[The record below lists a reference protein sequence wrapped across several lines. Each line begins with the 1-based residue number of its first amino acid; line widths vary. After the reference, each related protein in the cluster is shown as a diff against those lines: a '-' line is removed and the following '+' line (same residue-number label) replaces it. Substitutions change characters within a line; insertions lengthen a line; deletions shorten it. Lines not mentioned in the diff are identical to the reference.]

1 MGEIFIRKERTMI
14 KTTQLKGNELRD
26 RLKQL
31 SQPMNEVVSMVE
43 PSKYHNRLSPTNHL
57 KKTFGG
63 KKPYE
68 EIEDE
73 VEIDLD
79 EILMELE
86 NELEDEVDDLSEEEF
101 QKVLR
106 DLGVYDTDDSIEES
120 FTINYDSKGYKEGMK
135 LVTQLRRGLFR
146 KLDNDELD
154 DFMGVLKLSFGLK

>member
-1 MGEIFIRKERTMI
+1 MI
-14 KTTQLKGNELRD
+14 KTIGLKGNELRD

-43 PSKYHNRLSPTNHL
+43 PTKYHNRLSPTNHL

-79 EILMELE
+79 EILREMGY
-86 NELEDEVDDLSEEEF
+86 EDEVDDEELSDEE
-101 QKVLR
+101 LR
-106 DLGVYDTDDSIEES
+106 DVLIQLDVEDLLDEK
-120 FTINYDSKGYKEGMK
+120 FTVNPQSKGYREGMK
-135 LVTQLRRGLFR
+135 LVSDLRRGLFR

-154 DFMGVLKLSFGLK
+154 DFMGVLKTSFGFK

>member
-1 MGEIFIRKERTMI
+1 MI
-14 KTTQLKGNELRD
+14 KTIQLKGEELRE
-26 RLKQL
+26 RLIQL

-43 PSKYHNRLSPTNHL
+43 PTKYHNRLSPTNHL

-79 EILMELE
+79 EILREMGY
-86 NELEDEVDDLSEEEF
+86 EDEVEVDDEELSDEE
-101 QKVLR
+101 LR
-106 DLGVYDTDDSIEES
+106 DVLIQLDVEDLLDEKFSVKPQ
-120 FTINYDSKGYKEGMK
+120 SKGYREGMK
-135 LVTQLRRGLFR
+135 LVSDLRRGLFR

-154 DFMGVLKLSFGLK
+154 DFMGVLKTSFGFD

>member
-1 MGEIFIRKERTMI
+1 MI
-14 KTTQLKGNELRD
+14 KTIGLKGNELRD

-57 KKTFGG
+57 KKTFGS
-63 KKPYE
+63 KPNE
-68 EIEDE
+68 EEE

-86 NELEDEVDDLSEEEF
+86 DEDDYLSEEEF

>member
-1 MGEIFIRKERTMI
+1 MI

-43 PSKYHNRLSPTNHL
+43 PTKYHNRLSPTNHL

-79 EILMELE
+79 ETLREMGY
-86 NELEDEVDDLSEEEF
+86 EDEVDDEELSDEE
-101 QKVLR
+101 LR
-106 DLGVYDTDDSIEES
+106 DVLIQLDVEDLLDEK
-120 FTINYDSKGYKEGMK
+120 FTVNPQSKGYREGMK
-135 LVTQLRRGLFR
+135 LVSDLRRGLFR

-154 DFMGVLKLSFGLK
+154 DFMGVLKTSFGFK

>member
-1 MGEIFIRKERTMI
+1 MI
-14 KTTQLKGNELRD
+14 KTIGLKGNELRD

-79 EILMELE
+79 EILREMGC
-86 NELEDEVDDLSEEEF
+86 EDDEEEVTDDELRD
-101 QKVLR
+101 VLI
-106 DLGVYDTDDSIEES
+106 DLGVEDLMDEK
-120 FTINYDSKGYKEGMK
+120 FTVKPQSKGYEEGMK
-135 LVTQLRRGLFR
+135 LVSDLRRGLFR

-154 DFMGVLKLSFGLK
+154 DFMGVLKTSFGFK

>member
-1 MGEIFIRKERTMI
+1 MKKVPPEEILLFQPKSAWGCIFSDKQIDSSSEI
-14 KTTQLKGNELRD
+14 GN
-26 RLKQL
+26 
-31 SQPMNEVVSMVE
+31 E

-57 KKTFGG
+57 KKTFGS
-63 KKPYE
+63 KPNE
-68 EIEDE
+68 EEE

-86 NELEDEVDDLSEEEF
+86 NELEDEDDDLSEEEF

>member
-1 MGEIFIRKERTMI
+1 MI
-14 KTTQLKGNELRD
+14 KTIGLKGNELRD

-57 KKTFGG
+57 KKTFGD

-79 EILMELE
+79 EILREMGYEDDEELS
-86 NELEDEVDDLSEEEF
+86 DEE
-101 QKVLR
+101 LR
-106 DLGVYDTDDSIEES
+106 DVLIQLDVEDLLDEK
-120 FTINYDSKGYKEGMK
+120 FTVNPQSKGYEEGMK
-135 LVTQLRRGLFR
+135 LVSDLRRGLFR

-154 DFMGVLKLSFGLK
+154 DFMGVLKTSFGFK

>member
-1 MGEIFIRKERTMI
+1 MI

-63 KKPYE
+63 NKPYE

-73 VEIDLD
+73 VDLD
-79 EILMELE
+79 EILREMGY
-86 NELEDEVDDLSEEEF
+86 EDEVDDEELSDEEF
-101 QKVLR
+101 RDVLIQLDVE
-106 DLGVYDTDDSIEES
+106 DLLDEK
-120 FTINYDSKGYKEGMK
+120 FTVKPQSKGYREGMK
-135 LVTQLRRGLFR
+135 LVSDLRRGLFR

-154 DFMGVLKLSFGLK
+154 DFMGVLKLSFGFD

>member
-1 MGEIFIRKERTMI
+1 MI
-14 KTTQLKGNELRD
+14 KTIQLKGEELRD

-43 PSKYHNRLSPTNHL
+43 PSKYQNRLSPTNHL

-63 KKPYE
+63 KNPFE

-79 EILMELE
+79 EILREMGY
-86 NELEDEVDDLSEEEF
+86 EDEDDDLSEEEF

-154 DFMGVLKLSFGLK
+154 DFIGVLKLSFGLK

>member
-1 MGEIFIRKERTMI
+1 MI

-31 SQPMNEVVSMVE
+31 SQPMNEVVSIVE
-43 PSKYHNRLSPTNHL
+43 PTKYHNRLSPTNHL

-79 EILMELE
+79 EILREMGY
-86 NELEDEVDDLSEEEF
+86 EDDEEEVTDDELRD
-101 QKVLR
+101 VLI
-106 DLGVYDTDDSIEES
+106 DLGVEDLMDEK
-120 FTINYDSKGYKEGMK
+120 FTVKPQSKGYEEGMK
-135 LVTQLRRGLFR
+135 LVSDLRRGLFR

-154 DFMGVLKLSFGLK
+154 DFMGVLKTSFGFK

>member
-1 MGEIFIRKERTMI
+1 MI
-14 KTTQLKGNELRD
+14 KTIGLKGNELRD

-43 PSKYHNRLSPTNHL
+43 PTKYHNRLSPTNHL

-79 EILMELE
+79 ETLREMGY
-86 NELEDEVDDLSEEEF
+86 EDEVDDEELSDEE
-101 QKVLR
+101 LR
-106 DLGVYDTDDSIEES
+106 DVLIQLDVEDLLDEK
-120 FTINYDSKGYKEGMK
+120 FTVKPQSKGYREGMK
-135 LVTQLRRGLFR
+135 LVSDLRRGLFR

-154 DFMGVLKLSFGLK
+154 DFMGVLKTSFGFK

>member
-1 MGEIFIRKERTMI
+1 MI
-14 KTTQLKGNELRD
+14 KTIGLKGNELRD

-57 KKTFGG
+57 KKTFGS
-63 KKPYE
+63 KPNE
-68 EIEDE
+68 EEE

-86 NELEDEVDDLSEEEF
+86 NELEDEDDDLSEEEF

-106 DLGVYDTDDSIEES
+106 DLGVEDLMDEK
-120 FTINYDSKGYKEGMK
+120 FTVKPQSKGYEEGMK
-135 LVTQLRRGLFR
+135 LVSDLRRGLFR

-154 DFMGVLKLSFGLK
+154 DFMGVLKTSFGFK

>member
-1 MGEIFIRKERTMI
+1 MI
-14 KTTQLKGNELRD
+14 KTIGLKGNELRD

-57 KKTFGG
+57 KKTFGS
-63 KKPYE
+63 KPNE
-68 EIEDE
+68 EEE
-73 VEIDLD
+73 GEIDLD
-79 EILMELE
+79 EILREMGY
-86 NELEDEVDDLSEEEF
+86 EDEVDDEELSDEE
-101 QKVLR
+101 LR
-106 DLGVYDTDDSIEES
+106 DVLIQLDVEDLLDEK
-120 FTINYDSKGYKEGMK
+120 FTVKPQSKGYREGMK

>member
-1 MGEIFIRKERTMI
+1 MI

-57 KKTFGG
+57 KKTFGS
-63 KKPYE
+63 KPNE
-68 EIEDE
+68 EEE

-79 EILMELE
+79 EILREMGY
-86 NELEDEVDDLSEEEF
+86 EDEVEVDDEELSDEEF
-101 QKVLR
+101 RDVLIQLDVE
-106 DLGVYDTDDSIEES
+106 DLLDEK
-120 FTINYDSKGYKEGMK
+120 FTVKPQSKGYREGMK
-135 LVTQLRRGLFR
+135 LVSDLRRGLFR

-154 DFMGVLKLSFGLK
+154 DFMGVLKTSFGFD

>member
-1 MGEIFIRKERTMI
+1 MI
-14 KTTQLKGNELRD
+14 KTIGLKGNELRD

-79 EILMELE
+79 EILREMGY
-86 NELEDEVDDLSEEEF
+86 EDDEEEVTDDELRD
-101 QKVLR
+101 VLI
-106 DLGVYDTDDSIEES
+106 DLGVEDLMDEK
-120 FTINYDSKGYKEGMK
+120 FTVKPQSKGYEEGMK
-135 LVTQLRRGLFR
+135 LVSDLRRGLFR

-154 DFMGVLKLSFGLK
+154 DFMGVLKTSFGFK

>member
-1 MGEIFIRKERTMI
+1 MI
-14 KTTQLKGNELRD
+14 KTIGLKGNELRD

-43 PSKYHNRLSPTNHL
+43 PTKYHNRLSPTNHL

-79 EILMELE
+79 ETLREMGY
-86 NELEDEVDDLSEEEF
+86 EDEVDDEELSDEE
-101 QKVLR
+101 LR
-106 DLGVYDTDDSIEES
+106 DVLIQLDVEDLLDEK
-120 FTINYDSKGYKEGMK
+120 FTVNPQSKGYREGMK
-135 LVTQLRRGLFR
+135 LVSDLRRGLFR

-154 DFMGVLKLSFGLK
+154 DFMGVLKTSFGFK

>member
-1 MGEIFIRKERTMI
+1 MI
-14 KTTQLKGNELRD
+14 KTIGLKGNELRD

-57 KKTFGG
+57 KKTFGD

-79 EILMELE
+79 EILREMGY
-86 NELEDEVDDLSEEEF
+86 EDDEEEVTDDELRD
-101 QKVLR
+101 VLI
-106 DLGVYDTDDSIEES
+106 DLGVEDLMDEK
-120 FTINYDSKGYKEGMK
+120 FTVKPQSKGYEEGMK
-135 LVTQLRRGLFR
+135 LVSDLRRGLFR

-154 DFMGVLKLSFGLK
+154 DFMGVLKTSFGFK

>member
-1 MGEIFIRKERTMI
+1 MI
-14 KTTQLKGNELRD
+14 KTIQLKGEELRE
-26 RLKQL
+26 RLIQL

-43 PSKYHNRLSPTNHL
+43 PTKYHNRLSPTNHL

-73 VEIDLD
+73 VEVDLE
-79 EILMELE
+79 EILREMGY
-86 NELEDEVDDLSEEEF
+86 EDEVEDEELSDEEF

>member
-1 MGEIFIRKERTMI
+1 MI

-79 EILMELE
+79 EILREMGY
-86 NELEDEVDDLSEEEF
+86 EDEVEDEELSDEE
-101 QKVLR
+101 LR
-106 DLGVYDTDDSIEES
+106 DVLIQLDVEDLLDEK
-120 FTINYDSKGYKEGMK
+120 FTVNPQSKGYREGMK
-135 LVTQLRRGLFR
+135 LVSDLRRGLFR

-154 DFMGVLKLSFGLK
+154 DFMGVLKTSFGFD

>member
-1 MGEIFIRKERTMI
+1 MI

-57 KKTFGG
+57 KKTFGS
-63 KKPYE
+63 KPNE
-68 EIEDE
+68 EEE

-86 NELEDEVDDLSEEEF
+86 NELEDEDDDLSEEEF

-135 LVTQLRRGLFR
+135 LVTKLRRGLFR

>member
-1 MGEIFIRKERTMI
+1 MI

-43 PSKYHNRLSPTNHL
+43 PSKYHNRLSPTIGLN
-57 KKTFGG
+57 KTFGS
-63 KKPYE
+63 KPNE
-68 EIEDE
+68 EEE

-86 NELEDEVDDLSEEEF
+86 NELEDEDDDLSEEEF

-135 LVTQLRRGLFR
+135 LVTKLRRGLFR